1 MAARA
6 IASSAIAA
14 FALTLALVTAAS
26 LPAAQAEVRSATK
39 PVQYVVVSF
48 DGCEKEEIWRQTL
61 NLAAEVGKTGNPAHF
76 TYFVS
81 GVFLVGADRRLIY
94 QAPRRAPG
102 ATSLPWAKPDREELR
117 RRLAIIVEAHRA
129 GHDIGSHAVGHF
141 DGAAWTA
148 AEWRHELVQFK
159 DMLRNAVRIN
169 GIPEAELP
177 EAKELEAMRVVGF
190 RAPFLATG
198 TGMWKALEEL
208 GYVYDASQVASP
220 DTQPE
225 LVGGVWRFP
234 LAVIGIAGTGRRS
247 VAMDYNFYLA
257 QSGARETGDP
267 KGALE
272 EQTFRSYMAYFERS
286 FAGRRVPVYIGNH
299 FSQWNHGAY
308 WRALRRFVLDVCV
321 RPEVRCV
328 SYLQLARTLEQAR
341 NVRE

>member
-1 MAARA
+1 MTCRTVVAFAA
-6 IASSAIAA
+6 AIAA
-14 FALTLALVTAAS
+14 LALTS
-26 LPAAQAEVRSATK
+26 LHPQGRAHAEARAEPK

-61 NLAAEVGKTGNPAHF
+61 DLAAEVGKSGATAHF

-102 ATSLPWAKPDREELR
+102 ATALPWAKPDRDELR

-141 DGAAWTA
+141 DGTAWTA

-169 GIPEAELP
+169 SIPEIELP
-177 EAKELEAMRVVGF
+177 EAKELEALQVVGF

-198 TGMWKALEEL
+198 PGMWKALEEL
-208 GYVYDASQVASP
+208 GYVYDASLVASP
-220 DTQPE
+220 DTLPE
-225 LVGGVWRFP
+225 RVGGIWRFP
-234 LAVIGIAGTGRRS
+234 LAVIDVAGTGRRA
-247 VAMDYNFYLA
+247 VAMDYNFYLS
-257 QSGARETGDP
+257 QTGARETGDP
-267 KGALE
+267 NGALE

-286 FAGRRVPVYIGNH
+286 YRARRAPVYIGNH
-299 FSQWNHGAY
+299 FSQWNNGAY
-308 WRALRRFVLDVCV
+308 WRALRRFVLAACV

-328 SYLQLARTLEQAR
+328 SYLQLARALELAR
-341 NVRE
+341 NVRD